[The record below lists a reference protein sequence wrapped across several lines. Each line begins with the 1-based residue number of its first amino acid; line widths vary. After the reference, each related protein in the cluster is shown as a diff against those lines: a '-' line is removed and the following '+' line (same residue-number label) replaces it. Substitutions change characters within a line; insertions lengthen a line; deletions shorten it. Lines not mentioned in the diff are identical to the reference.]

1 MKDKIIITVETAV
14 MKALKPIISVLIA
27 MIIGA
32 LLILPTGSSPIEA
45 YGHLFAGAFGSF
57 SAFCGTLEKSTP
69 LLFCGLSACI
79 ALKAGIF
86 NIGIEGQ
93 LYMGA
98 IAAALTASYATFIP
112 SILLLPSCLLAAG
125 IAGMAWAVL
134 PALLKDKY
142 NINLI
147 ISSIMTNN
155 MAILFTTYLSSYLFK
170 GDLPIAATPKIPD
183 PAVLPALSSSCNLNA
198 GFILAVIIAI
208 ILFIVIFRTP
218 FGYELRAMG
227 ISAGFTKY
235 MGVPTRKMLY
245 VIMMV
250 SAFIA
255 GLGGA
260 EQSLGVNK
268 MFISGFSTGYG
279 FTGITV
285 VLLGGMHP
293 IGTIVAA
300 IFFGALTNGAN
311 RMEVMTNVSKDLI
324 GAIQAIII
332 LLLAAEEFLKFNAKR
347 KRREQTA

>member
-1 MKDKIIITVETAV
+1 MNEKIKQIVETAV
-14 MKALKPIISVLIA
+14 LRALKPVLSVLIA
-27 MIIGA
+27 MVIGV
-32 LLILPTGSSPIEA
+32 LLILPTGTSPLEA
-45 YGHLFAGAFGSF
+45 YGQLFGGAFGSF
-57 SAFCGTLEKSTP
+57 SAFCGTLEKATP

-98 IAAALTASYATFIP
+98 IASALVAAYADFLPDFLIIPAS
-112 SILLLPSCLLAAG
+112 LLAAG
-125 IAGMAWAVL
+125 AAGMAWAVI
-134 PALLKDKY
+134 PAVLKDRY
-142 NINLI
+142 QINLI

-170 GDLPIAATPKIPD
+170 GDLPLAATPKIP
-183 PAVLPALSSSCNLNA
+183 PSAVLPPLVSTCNLNA
-198 GFILAVIIAI
+198 GFILAMVIAV
-208 ILFIVIFRTP
+208 ILYVVMFQTP

-227 ISAGFTKY
+227 LSEGFTKY

-245 VIMMV
+245 VIMMA

-268 MFISGFSTGYG
+268 MFISGFSSGYG

-293 IGTIVAA
+293 VGTVIAA

-311 RMEVMTNVSKDLI
+311 RMEVMTSVPKDLI
-324 GAIQAIII
+324 STIQAVII
-332 LLLAAEEFLKFNAKR
+332 LLLAAEEFLKFTAKKR
-347 KRREQTA
+347 KEAGAS